1 MRKVEVKTEGKK
13 MRSGYLICLTVL
25 LLLLGCAKTEDKKEG
40 KIDAGSKPHPTSAPP
55 VGEAGGEDEKAREQA
70 EKIMAKIHDYRER
83 LDKNPKDLE
92 ALIVLGNANY
102 DMKRYD
108 KAEGLY
114 IRALEI
120 DPKNPLVGTDLAS
133 VYKYTRKIDNALS
146 ELKKVLSFNPRH
158 ETALYNLGVMLL
170 NDKRDLGGAIKVW
183 EELISYNPNSGFS
196 QELQKKVAELKRSGT
211 TRKDQPGVN

>member
-1 MRKVEVKTEGKK
+1 
-13 MRSGYLICLTVL
+13 MRSRLLIYLTVII
-25 LLLLGCAKTEDKKEG
+25 LLLGCAKKEDK
-40 KIDAGSKPHPTSAPP
+40 IDTGSKPHPTSALPA
-55 VGEAGGEDEKAREQA
+55 GETGGADQESRGQA
-70 EKIMAKIHDYRER
+70 ERIMAKIHDYRER

-108 KAEGLY
+108 KAEELY

-120 DPKNPLVGTDLAS
+120 EPKNPLVGTDLAS
-133 VYKYTRKIDNALS
+133 VYKYTGKIDNALS

-158 ETALYNLGVMLL
+158 ETALYNIGVILL

-183 EELISYNPNSGFS
+183 EELISYNPHSGFS
-196 QELQKKVAELKRSGT
+196 RELQKKVAELKKSGS
-211 TRKDQPGVN
+211 TRKEQPGAG

>member
-1 MRKVEVKTEGKK
+1 
-13 MRSGYLICLTVL
+13 MRSGYLVCLTIL
-25 LLLLGCAKTEDKKEG
+25 LLLLGCAKIEDKKED
-40 KIDAGSKPHPTSAPP
+40 KIEAGSRPHPTSAPP
-55 VGEAGGEDEKAREQA
+55 AREAGGEDEKAREQA

-108 KAEGLY
+108 KAEELY

-133 VYKYTRKIDNALS
+133 VFKYTGKIDNALS

-158 ETALYNLGVMLL
+158 ETALYNLGVILL

>member
-1 MRKVEVKTEGKK
+1 MNFSSRYLIYLTVIILLFGCAKKEDKRSAQSNPSNPVLPAPAEEGKK
-13 MRSGYLICLTVL
+13 
-25 LLLLGCAKTEDKKEG
+25 DKN
-40 KIDAGSKPHPTSAPP
+40 I
-55 VGEAGGEDEKAREQA
+55 EQA

-108 KAEGLY
+108 KAEELY

-133 VYKYTRKIDNALS
+133 VYKYTGKIDNAVS

-183 EELISYNPNSGFS
+183 EELISYNPGSGFS

-211 TRKDQPGVN
+211 TKKEQPGVR